1 MASKKNRL
9 TQRLKAATATPEKV
23 PAAPI
28 SPPEPAEPPVEFA
41 AFVGAVVIGIAI
53 ITGLAIFNGTR
64 AIEDQLETQ
73 TLGLLRD
80 AGIRDVDVDA
90 DWLEVA
96 LYGTVRDEQHIAIA
110 NALARSVDG
119 VVDVDVQNI
128 VYVPP
133 PPEVDFDIVALPLV
147 FAWDDDVVTVS
158 GNVSDEPNHDAVINF
173 VSELWVVVIAEGLV
187 VKEGIDSERARLRSI
202 LNVVSQAG
210 RELPEG
216 TVVANASSSFVL
228 VSGELESRRAQVAL
242 ANEVEATLSIL
253 TFAFTS
259 GLTVKEEP
267 PPPVAS
273 AAPGSEGPQSATTTT
288 TPTTTTTTTA
298 PPPEVVELQLNLD
311 ELIEGKVVE
320 FEFGSSV
327 ITEQG
332 RLLLDEVLDALV
344 MVPDVKVEISG
355 HTDDVGSDQSNLLLS
370 RLRAAA
376 VLAYLVDRGELPTR
390 FVVIGYG
397 EAEPVADNSTNEGR
411 ARNRRIEFTALSE

>member
-1 MASKKNRL
+1 M
-9 TQRLKAATATPEKV
+9 
-23 PAAPI
+23 
-28 SPPEPAEPPVEFA
+28 EFA

-53 ITGLAIFNGTR
+53 ITELAIFNGTR

-173 VSELWVVVIAEGLV
+173 VSELWGVVIAEGLV
-187 VKEGIDSERARLRSI
+187 VKEGIDSERAWLPSI

-216 TVVANASSSFVL
+216 IVVANASSSFVL

>member
-28 SPPEPAEPPVEFA
+28 RPPEPAEPPVEFA

-173 VSELWVVVIAEGLV
+173 VSELWGVVIAEGLV
-187 VKEGIDSERARLRSI
+187 VKEGIDSERAWLPSI

-216 TVVANASSSFVL
+216 IVVANASSSFVL

>member
-1 MASKKNRL
+1 M
-9 TQRLKAATATPEKV
+9 
-23 PAAPI
+23 
-28 SPPEPAEPPVEFA
+28 EFA

-173 VSELWVVVIAEGLV
+173 VSELWGVVIAEGLV
-187 VKEGIDSERARLRSI
+187 VKEGIDSERAWLPSI

-216 TVVANASSSFVL
+216 IVVANASSSFVL